1 MNAVRNDS
9 AEALGLMPCSAAS
22 THMISRSLSA
32 SEERV
37 RKVLLDP
44 ELRAIWAKSTKLS
57 ITVSPVICE
66 QDDVLMQECVEDH
79 EIAIR
84 IRILERTRVCEVHVE
99 LRMGP
104 AEDRSNLIDGG
115 IDDLWETR
123 LYAIADHLAISTPR
137 NAERPLARLDQ
148 QLRTLEAQ

>member
-1 MNAVRNDS
+1 MRKDSIELVDTRTSAVEI
-9 AEALGLMPCSAAS
+9 ACS
-22 THMISRSLSA
+22 HRISRFLSA

-37 RKVLLDP
+37 RNVLLDP
-44 ELRAIWAKSTKLS
+44 ELRAMWAKSSKLS
-57 ITVSPVICE
+57 TIVSSTICE
-66 QDDVLMQECVEDH
+66 PDDVLIHEFVEHHAVD
-79 EIAIR
+79 IR
-84 IRILERTRVCEVHVE
+84 IRILERPRVCEVHVE

-123 LYAIADHLAISTPR
+123 LYAIADLLALTTPR
-137 NAERPLARLDQ
+137 HAERPPARLDQ